1 MNIDNLKQNI
11 ESARRAYLEIVHT
24 GTAAEVKAASDA
36 VKSSQAELASSLAE
50 GAGPCPGCGAAP
62 HGLFQPTGVEIGCL
76 ACRDHR
82 AQGPSRA
89 SAVAAWNEGC
99 ANYDKPRDYLDAERA
114 TRRVPEGW
122 HVDRRW
128 VRC

>member
-1 MNIDNLKQNI
+1 MNIDQIKKNI

-24 GTAAEVKAASDA
+24 GNAAEVKAASDA
-36 VKSSQAELASSLAE
+36 VKSAQAELASALAD
-50 GAGPCPGCGAAP
+50 GAAPCPGCGSAP

-89 SAVAAWNEGC
+89 SAVFAWNEGC
-99 ANYDKPRDYLDAERA
+99 GNYDKCTDYIDTDGE
-114 TRRVPEGW
+114 TRRVREGW
-122 HVDRRW
+122 FVDRRW